1 MDLGLKPAYMQRS
14 SAFNLTR
21 QLLCLPFLPAQHI
34 RPTFLKFAEHE
45 RSFPDLE
52 KRNRLMDYIS
62 RQWLDHPIFD
72 VASWSVFGYQIR
84 TNNDVEGYH
93 HRLNSRAGHRGLTFY
108 RLVPVLLSECQHA
121 QRHATLIASG
131 SNDGTNRGRQYRH
144 LSQKVKDLFEK
155 YSACKLTTTH
165 YLRACGKLYGPP
177 DTE

>member
-84 TNNDVEGYH
+84 TNNDVEGKI
-93 HRLNSRAGHRGLTFY
+93 SFF
-108 RLVPVLLSECQHA
+108 SFC
-121 QRHATLIASG
+121 
-131 SNDGTNRGRQYRH
+131 
-144 LSQKVKDLFEK
+144 F
-155 YSACKLTTTH
+155 
-165 YLRACGKLYGPP
+165 
-177 DTE
+177 